1 MSTTPRVPSALPGQP
16 ADFSSVLAHQPELAA
31 RFGALYAE
39 FWQNGLVSQRV
50 KEVVRLRNATITDCG
65 L

>member
-1 MSTTPRVPSALPGQP
+1 MSTTPRIPSAVPDQ
-16 ADFSSVLAHQPELAA
+16 AASFYSVFQHQPEFAA

-39 FWQNGLVSQRV
+39 FWQNGLVSQRI

>member
-1 MSTTPRVPSALPGQP
+1 MSSQPRVPSGVPGQP
-16 ADFSSVLAHQPELAA
+16 ADFYSVFQHQPELAA

-39 FWQNGLVSQRV
+39 FWQSEVVSQRI
-50 KEVVRLRNATITDCG
+50 KEVVRLRNARITDCG

>member
-1 MSTTPRVPSALPGQP
+1 MSTTPRVPSAQPGEP
-16 ADFSSVLAHQPELAA
+16 ATFYSVFQHRPDFAA

-39 FWQNGLVSQRV
+39 FWQNGRVSQRI
-50 KEVVRLRNATITDCG
+50 KEVVRLRNARITDCG

>member
-1 MSTTPRVPSALPGQP
+1 MSTNPRVPSALPGEP
-16 ADFSSVLAHQPELAA
+16 AHFYSVLQHQPELAA

-39 FWQNGLVSQRV
+39 FWQSEVVSQRV
-50 KEVVRLRNATITDCG
+50 KEIVRLRNARITDCG

>member
-1 MSTTPRVPSALPGQP
+1 VSTTPRVPSALPGRP
-16 ADFSSVLAHQPELAA
+16 ADFHSVLQHQPELAS
-31 RFGALYAE
+31 RFAALYAE

>member
-1 MSTTPRVPSALPGQP
+1 MSSLPRVPSGVPGTP
-16 ADFSSVLAHQPELAA
+16 ADFYSVFQHQPEFAA

-39 FWQNGLVSQRV
+39 FWQSEVVSQRI
-50 KEVVRLRNATITDCG
+50 KEVVRLRNARITDCG